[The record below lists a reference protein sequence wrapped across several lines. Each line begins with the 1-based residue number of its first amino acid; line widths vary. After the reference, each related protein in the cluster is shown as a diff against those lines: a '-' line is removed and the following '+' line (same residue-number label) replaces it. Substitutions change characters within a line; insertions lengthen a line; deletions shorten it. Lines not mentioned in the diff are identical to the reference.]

1 MTRSEWVSTLPLWR
15 RCLAMLNWRPV
26 YDIELKELESERRT
40 KLLESEIAQLKLEN
54 KRLAELES
62 RMDALLLS
70 ADSSSQTPPATG
82 SN

>member
-1 MTRSEWVSTLPLWR
+1 MPLWR

-26 YDIELKELESERRT
+26 YDIEQETERLRLSNLDSEKRT
-40 KLLESEIAQLKLEN
+40 KLLENEIAQIKTEN

-62 RMDALLLS
+62 RLDALLLS
-70 ADSSSQTPPATG
+70 TDSSSQTPPATG

>member
-1 MTRSEWVSTLPLWR
+1 
-15 RCLAMLNWRPV
+15 MLNWRPV
-26 YDIELKELESERRT
+26 YDIEQRT
-40 KLLESEIAQLKLEN
+40 KLLENEIAEIKTEN

-62 RMDALLLS
+62 RLDALLLN